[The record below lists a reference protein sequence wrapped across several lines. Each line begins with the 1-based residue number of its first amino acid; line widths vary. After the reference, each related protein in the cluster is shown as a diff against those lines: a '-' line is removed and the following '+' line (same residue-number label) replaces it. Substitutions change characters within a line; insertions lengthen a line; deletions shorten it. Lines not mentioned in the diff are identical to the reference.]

1 MSKVKIISNP
11 YKKETIFQ
19 KWSVDDQDWI
29 TITSV
34 NSKNSKL
41 LKLEFKEGFFPFKV
55 NKIVACLAE
64 EYSSSE
70 IIEVYFEGSDDEF
83 KELEEVCADEALGG
97 KIIPYKSEMELANA
111 RDILPA
117 VRKLFQEMSP
127 LILQSVSREK
137 IERDLNR
144 FTDASSDVVPI
155 CVFGNYSAGKSTFIN
170 ALIGGEILPS
180 GTEPVTA
187 KVYKISR
194 SRFKDRAYVKFIF
207 AGYQIEIHFTETDTV
222 LNNGISESKIISLI
236 KEAISEV
243 ETESINIRV
252 NRILSVINDYESKCD
267 IPRISD
273 LIEVN
278 IPFSNGVLAETLHPF
293 VIFDTPGSNSAS
305 NERHLKVLKDA
316 MANMTNGLPIFLST
330 PDSLDSMDNA
340 NLYQIIKGME
350 ELDNRFTMIVVN
362 KADSAAIQRRGTTS
376 VEKKRILSQA
386 VPRNLY
392 SGGLFYVSSILG
404 LGAKTK
410 GEFIDYIYEDIFDAQ
425 KSRYSDPENKHY
437 RTLYMFNIM
446 PEQLKRRADSTAQ
459 VQENL
464 TYANSGLFTV
474 ETEIEAFAGM
484 YSAYNKCSQSKKF
497 LMGVIQTTA
506 ESIEEKKIENEG
518 IRQSIK
524 DKLETDKR
532 DLIDKLGTKAVEQR
546 DLFMDG
552 YNGFMSEYLAA
563 AEDLFFCK
571 RSQSAGGDFYTGA

>member
-236 KEAISEV
+236 KEPFAIYGK
-243 ETESINIRV
+243 
-252 NRILSVINDYESKCD
+252 LSVKSTFHLNTFDNATLYVPAGTIVKYKATDGWKDFVNIVDPYDLNSDGKISAGDIQVIIND
-267 IPRISD
+267 
-273 LIEVN
+273 
-278 IPFSNGVLAETLHPF
+278 
-293 VIFDTPGSNSAS
+293 
-305 NERHLKVLKDA
+305 
-316 MANMTNGLPIFLST
+316 
-330 PDSLDSMDNA
+330 
-340 NLYQIIKGME
+340 
-350 ELDNRFTMIVVN
+350 
-362 KADSAAIQRRGTTS
+362 
-376 VEKKRILSQA
+376 
-386 VPRNLY
+386 
-392 SGGLFYVSSILG
+392 
-404 LGAKTK
+404 
-410 GEFIDYIYEDIFDAQ
+410 
-425 KSRYSDPENKHY
+425 
-437 RTLYMFNIM
+437 
-446 PEQLKRRADSTAQ
+446 
-459 VQENL
+459 
-464 TYANSGLFTV
+464 
-474 ETEIEAFAGM
+474 
-484 YSAYNKCSQSKKF
+484 
-497 LMGVIQTTA
+497 
-506 ESIEEKKIENEG
+506 
-518 IRQSIK
+518 
-524 DKLETDKR
+524 
-532 DLIDKLGTKAVEQR
+532 
-546 DLFMDG
+546 
-552 YNGFMSEYLAA
+552 
-563 AEDLFFCK
+563 
-571 RSQSAGGDFYTGA
+571 